1 MLNKKFVES
10 YRNKIP
16 PWGPI
21 GYITYKRTYSR
32 LIPEL
37 GRTEEWYETIA
48 RVCNSFTNYL
58 TTKELEYLYDT
69 LFNFKGMV
77 SGRALWQLG
86 TKTVKKLGG
95 DSLQSCWAIKV
106 NNIESFCFTFNQLML
121 GGGVGFNVQ
130 QKYVYELPI
139 VKYDIKVERV
149 ETPDCDFIV
158 PDNREG
164 WVELLRKIL
173 QSFYNTGKNFYYST
187 QLIRA
192 AGKPISSFGGLAS
205 GSESLVNGLNKIIQI
220 LKSRYSTKLRPIDCV
235 DIMNIIGEIVIAG
248 NVRRSSE
255 IAIGDINDI
264 HFLKAKNWDTTIIPN
279 WRTMSNNSVI
289 CNNYNDLDSIFWTSY
304 QGGEPCGLIN
314 LQNCRNFGRLIDG
327 LDYRPDP
334 KIIGVNPCGEQPLCH
349 KEPCNLAEI
358 YLPNIKDIDEF
369 KKVAIALYK
378 VCKIITSFSFSDPE
392 TKSIVNENQRLGIGL
407 TGYMQCASWVREAE
421 TLNDVYQ
428 ILEAIDAEYS
438 KKYNCNQSI
447 KLTTMK
453 PSGTL
458 SLLAGVT
465 PGIHA
470 AFSKYLIRR
479 IRFSSNDSLID
490 ICRKFNYKIEPQ
502 INLDGTYDPKI
513 MVVSFPIET
522 SAITEDQLS
531 IIQKLEIQKFVQTY
545 WSDSSIS
552 VTHYYRPE
560 ELDQIKKWL
569 KENYNDN
576 VKTISFFPI
585 SNHGFVQAP
594 LEKITED
601 TYNEMMS
608 KIKPIIKIEDNETIN
623 HYSNLECEG
632 GCPVK

>member
-1 MLNKKFVES
+1 MLSKAFIKH
-10 YRNKIP
+10 YQDKIP

-21 GYITYKRTYSR
+21 GYIIYKRTYSR
-32 LIPEL
+32 LISEL
-37 GRTEEWYETIA
+37 DRTEEWYETIQ
-48 RVCNSFTNYL
+48 RVCNSLIHYL
-58 TTKELEYLYDT
+58 NIKEIEYLYDI
-69 LFNFKGMV
+69 LFNLKGMV

-86 TKTVKKLGG
+86 TETVKKIGG
-95 DSLQSCWAIKV
+95 DSLQSCWSIKV
-106 NNIESFCFTFNQLML
+106 NDLESFCFAFNQLML

-130 QKYVYELPI
+130 QKYVYELPAI
-139 VKYDIKVERV
+139 KYNPEIKRV

-164 WVELLRKIL
+164 WVELLRKVF
-173 QSFYNTGKNFYYST
+173 QAFYNTGKNFYYST

-205 GSESLVNGLNKIIQI
+205 GSESLVNGINNIIKI
-220 LKSRYSTKLRPIDCV
+220 LKSRHLVKLRPIDCI
-235 DIMNIIGEIVIAG
+235 DIMNIIGQIVIAG

-264 HFLKAKNWDTTIIPN
+264 HFLRAKNWSKGIVPN

-289 CNNYNDLDSIFWTSY
+289 CNNYSDLNQTFWESYYNGDS
-304 QGGEPCGLIN
+304 CGLIN
-314 LQNCRNFGRLIDG
+314 LQNCRNFGRLIDD
-327 LDYRPDP
+327 LNYRPDP
-334 KIIGVNPCGEQPLCH
+334 NIIGTNPCGEQPLCH

-358 YLPNIKDIDEF
+358 YLPNIKDINEF

-378 VCKIITSFSFSDPE
+378 VCKIITSLPFSDPE
-392 TKSIVNENQRLGIGL
+392 TASIVKENQRIGIGL
-407 TGYMQCASWVREAE
+407 TGYMQCEPWAREAE
-421 TLNDVYQ
+421 TLTEVYQ

-470 AFSKYLIRR
+470 AFSKYFIRR
-479 IRFSSNDSLID
+479 IRFSSNDPLVEL
-490 ICRKFNYKIEPQ
+490 CRRYNYKIEPQ
-502 INLDGTYDPKI
+502 INLDGTYNHKI
-513 MVVSFPIET
+513 MVVNFPIKT
-522 SAITEDQLS
+522 TAITEDRLS
-531 IIQKLEIQKFVQTY
+531 IIQKLEIQKFVQTH

-560 ELDQIKKWL
+560 ELDIIKDWL
-569 KENYNDN
+569 KLHYNDH
-576 VKTISFFPI
+576 VKTLSFFPI
-585 SNHGFVQAP
+585 LDHGFVQTP
-594 LEKITED
+594 LEKITEEKYQKMVSE
-601 TYNEMMS
+601 T
-608 KIKPIIKIEDNETIN
+608 KPIVTIKDKEVIN
-623 HYSNLECEG
+623 HFSNLECEG
-632 GCPVK
+632 SCPVK